1 MWLVV
6 SGSEIG
12 ASEELLSGGSLIL
25 YPAEGCACTDWITGL
40 RAIRNVRGERVPP

>member
-1 MWLVV
+1 MCLFV

-25 YPAEGCACTDWITGL
+25 YPGEGGACTDWTTGL
-40 RAIRNVRGERVPP
+40 KAIRNIRVSP